1 MPVIGLIRDAKEIG
15 AGIGSILKRSK
26 AKRQEKKAAK
36 AEAAA
41 QAAMLR
47 SQQLA
52 ARAGFGG
59 GSILEAK
66 VSAAPVADGGAV
78 EEKMAR
84 FVADVKQGFNLMEW
98 VRKNIAA
105 VAIGAAALFALV
117 FFLRGKRKRR

>member
-1 MPVIGLIRDAKEIG
+1 MAVFGTIREIG

-26 AKRQEKKAAK
+26 AKRQNKRAAR

-52 ARAGFGG
+52 ARAGLGG

-66 VSAAPVADGGAV
+66 VSSAPVADGGAV

-84 FVADVKQGFNLMEW
+84 FVADVKQGFNLVDW
-98 VRKNIAA
+98 VKRNIAA
-105 VAIGAAALFALV
+105 VAIGAAALFALI
-117 FFLRGKRKRR
+117 FFLGKRKRR

>member
-1 MPVIGLIRDAKEIG
+1 MAVFGVVKEIG

-26 AKRQEKKAAK
+26 AKRQAKRAAK

-41 QAAMLR
+41 QAALER

-59 GSILEAK
+59 SILEAK
-66 VSAAPVADGGAV
+66 VSAAPAADGGAV

-84 FVADVKQGFNLMEW
+84 FVADVKQGFNLMQW
-98 VRKNIAA
+98 VKKNIIAVVLGVAA
-105 VAIGAAALFALV
+105 FIGFVLWLT
-117 FFLRGKRKRR
+117 RKRKKRR

>member
-1 MPVIGLIRDAKEIG
+1 MAVFGTIREIG

-26 AKRQEKKAAK
+26 AKRQAKRAAR

-41 QAAMLR
+41 QAALER

-52 ARAGFGG
+52 ARAGLG

-66 VSAAPVADGGAV
+66 VSAAPAADGGAV

-84 FVADVKQGFNLMEW
+84 FVSGVKQGFNLMEW
-98 VRKNIAA
+98 LRKNIAA

>member
-1 MPVIGLIRDAKEIG
+1 MAVFGMIREIG

-26 AKRQEKKAAK
+26 AKRQAK
-36 AEAAA
+36 RSARAEAAA
-41 QAAMLR
+41 QAALER

-59 GSILEAK
+59 SILEAK
-66 VSAAPVADGGAV
+66 VSAAPAADGGAV

-84 FVADVKQGFNLMEW
+84 FVADVKQGFNMAWL
-98 VRKNIAA
+98 RKNIAA

>member
-1 MPVIGLIRDAKEIG
+1 MAVFGTIMEIG

-26 AKRQEKKAAK
+26 AKRQAKRAAR

-47 SQQLA
+47 SEQLA
-52 ARAGFGG
+52 ARAGLG

-66 VSAAPVADGGAV
+66 VSAAPAADGGAV

-84 FVADVKQGFNLMEW
+84 FVVQEFSFMQWIK
-98 VRKNIAA
+98 KNIVAVVLGVAA
-105 VAIGAAALFALV
+105 FIGFVLWLT
-117 FFLRGKRKRR
+117 RKRKKRR

>member
-1 MPVIGLIRDAKEIG
+1 MAVFGTIREIG

-26 AKRQEKKAAK
+26 AKRQSKRAAK

-52 ARAGFGG
+52 ARTGLG

-84 FVADVKQGFNLMEW
+84 FVADTQGFSFMAWLK
-98 VRKNIAA
+98 KNMLA
-105 VAIGAAALFALV
+105 V
-117 FFLRGKRKRR
+117 FFGTAAFIGFLIWVSKKRKRR

>member
-1 MPVIGLIRDAKEIG
+1 MAVFGVVREIG

-26 AKRQEKKAAK
+26 AKRQSKRAAK

-52 ARAGFGG
+52 ARAGLGG

-84 FVADVKQGFNLMEW
+84 FVADIKQGFNLMQW
-98 VRKNIAA
+98 VRKNIVAVVLGVAA
-105 VAIGAAALFALV
+105 FIGFVWYL
-117 FFLRGKRKRR
+117 KRRKKRR

>member
-1 MPVIGLIRDAKEIG
+1 MAVFGTIREIG

-26 AKRQEKKAAK
+26 AKRQAKRAAR

-41 QAAMLR
+41 QAALER

-52 ARAGFGG
+52 ARAGLG
-59 GSILEAK
+59 GSIIEAK
-66 VSAAPVADGGAV
+66 VTAAPAADGGAV

-84 FVADVKQGFNLMEW
+84 FVADVKQGFNLMNW

>member
-1 MPVIGLIRDAKEIG
+1 MAVFGVVREIG

-26 AKRQEKKAAK
+26 AKRQSKRAAK

-52 ARAGFGG
+52 ARAGLG

-84 FVADVKQGFNLMEW
+84 FVADVKQGFNLMQW
-98 VRKNIAA
+98 VRKNIVA
-105 VAIGAAALFALV
+105 VGVIATAVIGFVLWLIF
-117 FFLRGKRKRR
+117 RRKRKRK

>member
-1 MPVIGLIRDAKEIG
+1 MAVLGTIKEIG

-26 AKRQEKKAAK
+26 AKRQAKRAAR

-41 QAAMLR
+41 QAALER

-52 ARAGFGG
+52 ARAGLG

-66 VSAAPVADGGAV
+66 VSAAPAADGGAV

-84 FVADVKQGFNLMEW
+84 FVSDVKQGFNIMAWL
-98 VRKNIAA
+98 RKNIVAVVLGVAA
-105 VAIGAAALFALV
+105 FIGFVWYLT
-117 FFLRGKRKRR
+117 KRKKRR

>member
-1 MPVIGLIRDAKEIG
+1 MAVFGVVREIG

-26 AKRQEKKAAK
+26 AKRQAKRAAR

-41 QAAMLR
+41 QSALER

-59 GSILEAK
+59 SILEAK
-66 VSAAPVADGGAV
+66 VSAAPAADGGAV

-84 FVADVKQGFNLMEW
+84 FVADVKQGFNLMQW
-98 VRKNIAA
+98 VRKNIVAVGLVIAA
-105 VAIGAAALFALV
+105 IIGLFV
-117 FFLRGKRKRR
+117 WGTRRKKRR